1 MNSKLILSALILS
14 SLLFLG
20 CGTGNQIGPEVD
32 DSKTGVKELALSS
45 DTFPQ
50 AVFANSQIQGT
61 FTLKNNAGYDAEN
74 VQIKLLGLD
83 RNYVELSYETESINI
98 LPGRSLFS
106 KEGGEE
112 IIAFRGTVKNL
123 AKGADQNTQRY
134 LVLVTYSSKVEFSPT
149 VCVDSGLY
157 LVGSGCNFKEIGS
170 GGKKRPTPE
179 TFSGQGAPVAFNNLE
194 IIPYTGTESEIEL
207 RMKVAD
213 RGRGQIKLLRL
224 GRSALGSIPLQCEFH
239 GKNVERPE
247 GVIFNEKAS
256 SQEVDIVCSGKLE
269 SGVAYKTALFIEL
282 FYDYEFTES
291 RTLEIRR

>member
-1 MNSKLILSALILS
+1 MNSKLILSALVLS

-32 DSKTGVKELALSS
+32 DSKIGVKELALSS

-123 AKGADQNTQRY
+123 AKK
-134 LVLVTYSSKVEFSPT
+134 SK
-149 VCVDSGLY
+149 
-157 LVGSGCNFKEIGS
+157 
-170 GGKKRPTPE
+170 
-179 TFSGQGAPVAFNNLE
+179 
-194 IIPYTGTESEIEL
+194 
-207 RMKVAD
+207 
-213 RGRGQIKLLRL
+213 
-224 GRSALGSIPLQCEFH
+224 
-239 GKNVERPE
+239 
-247 GVIFNEKAS
+247 
-256 SQEVDIVCSGKLE
+256 
-269 SGVAYKTALFIEL
+269 
-282 FYDYEFTES
+282 
-291 RTLEIRR
+291 